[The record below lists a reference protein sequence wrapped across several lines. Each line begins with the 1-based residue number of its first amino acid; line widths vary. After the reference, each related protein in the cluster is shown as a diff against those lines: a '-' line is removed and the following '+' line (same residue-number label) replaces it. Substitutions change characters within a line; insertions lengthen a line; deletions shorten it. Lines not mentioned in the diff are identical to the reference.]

1 MKKIHIIFAKK
12 KYMKKLVMVL
22 LIGATVL
29 QATAQKDK
37 KDNKLKFSVSGE
49 FGAVTGNLK
58 TNYSVGIG
66 PSAQVEYKINDK
78 FSATVQG
85 GVLAL
90 VSKKIPGSNLKLK
103 SQTTLPLLGGVKYY
117 FMPKL
122 FGAAQ
127 VGAAI
132 FTTSGNDGARFA
144 FSPSVGY
151 QINDKFDV
159 SLKYTGFVG
168 DNTVTSVNVFGPIQ
182 VPTSTTA
189 SGESG
194 VFGIRVGYTL

>member
-1 MKKIHIIFAKK
+1 MKKIA
-12 KYMKKLVMVL
+12 
-22 LIGATVL
+22 IGLFIVAVTLNVN
-29 QATAQKDK
+29 AQKNSS
-37 KDNKLKFSVSGE
+37 DNKLKFSVSGE

-78 FSATVQG
+78 FSATVQA

-182 VPTSTTA
+182 VPTSTTT